1 MIGRITGRLVLK
13 QPPLLL
19 VDVNGVGY
27 EIEAPM
33 STFYKLPALGET
45 LTLQTHL
52 TVREDAHLLFG
63 FATATEKALFRELI
77 KISGVGPKLALT
89 VLSGVSV
96 EDFWNTVRAGD
107 VARLTKLPGVG
118 RKTAERL
125 VVEMRDKAG
134 AEGEGGAGIKLAV
147 DASALGEA
155 KSALAALGYKPAEI
169 QRFTEAVYKDGM
181 TTEQIIQEALK
192 RAVK

>member
-1 MIGRITGRLVLK
+1 MRISDWSS
-13 QPPLLL
+13 
-19 VDVNGVGY
+19 DVC
-27 EIEAPM
+27 
-33 STFYKLPALGET
+33 SSDL
-45 LTLQTHL
+45 
-52 TVREDAHLLFG
+52 
-63 FATATEKALFRELI
+63 LI

-96 EDFWNTVRAGD
+96 EDFWNTIRAGD

-125 VVEMRDKAG
+125 VIEMRDKAG
-134 AEGEGGAGIKLAV
+134 AEGETGAGIRLAV
-147 DASALGEA
+147 DGSALGEA

-181 TTEQIIQEALK
+181 STEQIIQEALK